1 MNGCARFVLIA
12 LLVTPTMSVAQAGE
26 RAPLTN
32 PNAAVSGARSSGQLT
47 IKGLR
52 TNISTM
58 LDRIAYAVDGAESS
72 HGADLT
78 MWRSEPS
85 GPQGPM
91 QVSEAAAADV
101 GGGDRFDSTENRALG
116 RAYLAQL
123 YRRYKNWP
131 DAIAAYNWGIGNV
144 DNWISAGRPPDKFV
158 AGVAAYLRRVLHD
171 SGMCDSSTAMPVGP
185 PRARTLPVNRQSRE
199 ATEED
204 AHPEADSLALA
215 ASRILKHGERY
226 STRRIALFLVRKAAS
241 TPNWKRPWCWRCSTC
256 RRHNA
261 PQTGAQPFL
270 RRSRCSGDE
279 IGRPTPRFFDG
290 TLRGS
295 ETGIGRF
302 GCRSV
307 IRT

>member
-1 MNGCARFVLIA
+1 MNGCTRFVLIA
-12 LLVTPTMSVAQAGE
+12 LSVTPTMSVAQAGE
-26 RAPLTN
+26 RAPITD

-52 TNISTM
+52 TNMSTM

-215 ASRILKHGERY
+215 ACADLEAWGAILDEKD
-226 STRRIALFLVRKAAS
+226 
-241 TPNWKRPWCWRCSTC
+241 RPLL
-256 RRHNA
+256 
-261 PQTGAQPFL
+261 GAQ
-270 RRSRCSGDE
+270 
-279 IGRPTPRFFDG
+279 
-290 TLRGS
+290 
-295 ETGIGRF
+295 GRF
-302 GCRSV
+302 YSKLEKAMVLAMQHLSTSQRSTDGRATV
-307 IRT
+307 SSKVAVQRR